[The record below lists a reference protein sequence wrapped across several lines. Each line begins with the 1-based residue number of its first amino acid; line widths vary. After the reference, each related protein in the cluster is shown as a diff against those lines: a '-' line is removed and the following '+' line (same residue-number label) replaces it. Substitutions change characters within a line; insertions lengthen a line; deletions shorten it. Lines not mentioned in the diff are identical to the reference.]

1 MPASARSRALGAAGR
16 WLDPA
21 LALADR
27 VGLRAVWIGGAILLG
42 SAILVSV
49 DVTIRKL
56 FSLSIGGADEISG
69 YAFAIGIAWAFPF
82 ALLRRANVRIDALY
96 QHLPARMAAAL
107 DLLALI
113 ALAIFV
119 TVLTRYAWEVLA
131 ASWKLDALSNSQLKV
146 PLWIPQ
152 GLWFIGLALFFAT
165 TLVLTL
171 RTALALVS
179 GDLATVRTLA
189 GARSIQEEAA
199 DEAAYGKTLA
209 ESGAPAIVPT
219 SASAAETRAP

>member
-1 MPASARSRALGAAGR
+1 MNGAKGGALGAAGR

-27 VGLRAVWIGGAILLG
+27 VGLRAVWIGGALLLA
-42 SAILVSV
+42 SASLVSV

-96 QHLPARMAAAL
+96 QHLPARAAAML
-107 DLLALI
+107 DIVALI
-113 ALAIFV
+113 ALAVFV
-119 TVLTRYAWEVLA
+119 TLLTRYAWEVVA
-131 ASWKLDALSNSQLKV
+131 GSWRLGALSNSQLKV

-152 GLWFIGLALFFAT
+152 GLWFAGLALFFAT

-171 RTALALVS
+171 RTALALLS
-179 GDLATVRTLA
+179 GDLATVRALA
-189 GARSIQEEAA
+189 GARSIEEDAA
-199 DEAAYGKTLA
+199 DESAYGKTLA
-209 ESGAPAIVPT
+209 EGGAPVLAPT
-219 SASAAETRAP
+219 TETRAP

>member
-1 MPASARSRALGAAGR
+1 MPSAARSRALGAAGR

-27 VGLRAVWIGGAILLG
+27 VALRAVWIGGALLL
-42 SAILVSV
+42 AAATLVSV

-56 FSLSIGGADEISG
+56 FSVSLGGADELSG

-82 ALLRRANVRIDALY
+82 AVLRRANVRIDALY
-96 QHLPARMAAAL
+96 QHMPARVAATL
-107 DLLALI
+107 DLLALV
-113 ALAIFV
+113 ALAVFV
-119 TVLTRYAWEVLA
+119 SVLARYGWEVMA
-131 ASWKLDALSNSQLKV
+131 ASWKLDALSNSQLKM

-152 GLWFIGLALFFAT
+152 GLWFMGLALFFLT
-165 TLVLTL
+165 TMLLTL
-171 RTALALVS
+171 RVALALVA
-179 GDLATVRTLA
+179 GDLATVRKLA

-209 ESGAPAIVPT
+209 EAGLPPIAQ
-219 SASAAETRAP
+219 ASETRAP

>member
-1 MPASARSRALGAAGR
+1 MTKRTRSQALGAAGR

-21 LALADR
+21 LRLADR
-27 VGLRAVWIGGAILLG
+27 IALRAVWIGGALLL
-42 SAILVSV
+42 AAAALVSV

-56 FSLSIGGADEISG
+56 FRLSVGGADELSG
-69 YAFAIGIAWAFPF
+69 YAFAIGVAWAFPF

-96 QHLPARMAAAL
+96 QHMPARIAAAL
-107 DLLALI
+107 DLVALI
-113 ALAIFV
+113 ALAVFV
-119 TVLTRYAWEVLA
+119 TVLTRYAWEVVA
-131 ASWKLDALSNSQLKV
+131 GSWNLGALSNSQLKM

-152 GLWFIGLALFFAT
+152 GLWFLGLALFFAT
-165 TLVLTL
+165 TAMLTL

-179 GDLATVRTLA
+179 GDLATVRKYA

-209 ESGAPAIVPT
+209 
-219 SASAAETRAP
+219 ASAAASETRAP

>member
-1 MPASARSRALGAAGR
+1 VPTPARSRALGAAGR
-16 WLDPA
+16 WLDPT

-27 VGLRAVWIGGAILLG
+27 VALRAVWIGGALLLA
-42 SAILVSV
+42 SATLVSV

-56 FSLSIGGADEISG
+56 FSLSVGGADELSG

-82 ALLRRANVRIDALY
+82 AVLRRANVRIDALY
-96 QHLPARMAAAL
+96 QHMPGRIAAML

-113 ALAIFV
+113 ALAVFV
-119 TVLTRYAWEVLA
+119 SVLARYGWEVLA

-152 GLWFIGLALFFAT
+152 GLWFAGLALFFLT
-165 TLVLTL
+165 TMLLTL
-171 RTALALVS
+171 RVALALLA

-199 DEAAYGKTLA
+199 DEAAYGKTLTEA
-209 ESGAPAIVPT
+209 GLPPIAQ
-219 SASAAETRAP
+219 ASAAETRAP

>member
-1 MPASARSRALGAAGR
+1 MTDRTTSRALGAAGR

-27 VGLRAVWIGGAILLG
+27 VALRAVWTGGALLL
-42 SAILVSV
+42 AAAFLVAV

-56 FSLSIGGADEISG
+56 FRLSVGGADELSG
-69 YAFAIGIAWAFPF
+69 YAFAVGVAWAFPF

-96 QHLPARMAAAL
+96 QHLPARLAATL
-107 DLLALI
+107 DLVALI
-113 ALAIFV
+113 ALAVFV
-119 TVLTRYAWEVLA
+119 TVLTRYAWEVVA
-131 ASWKLDALSNSQLKV
+131 GSWTLGALSNSQLKV

-165 TLVLTL
+165 TLALAL

-179 GDLATVRTLA
+179 GDLGTVRALA
-189 GARSIQEEAA
+189 GARSIEEEAA

-209 ESGAPAIVPT
+209 AKPEAPAP
-219 SASAAETRAP
+219 